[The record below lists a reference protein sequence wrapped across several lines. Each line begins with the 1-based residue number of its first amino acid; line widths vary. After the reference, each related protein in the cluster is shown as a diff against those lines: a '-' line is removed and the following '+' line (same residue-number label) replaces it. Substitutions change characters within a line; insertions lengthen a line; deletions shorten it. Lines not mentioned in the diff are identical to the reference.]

1 MLVSVGVVCVVV
13 DGGGAVVD
21 FFGFVGGDAFIAVN
35 CLLLV
40 LVSVAHI
47 IACAGS
53 ISCGISLV
61 FVGFLQLKCR
71 FCYRCPLLIVAYMF

>member
-1 MLVSVGVVCVVV
+1 MLVNVGVVCVVV

-40 LVSVAHI
+40 L
-47 IACAGS
+47 
-53 ISCGISLV
+53 ISL
-61 FVGFLQLKCR
+61 
-71 FCYRCPLLIVAYMF
+71 LLILLLVLGVFLVA